1 MLAYTIQL
9 NQSFSQWA
17 SIGHLDMKCGYAI
30 LAAAMLLA
38 GCRSYDRYTPLVDQ
52 DGLIPADRFALYGH
66 EQAQAIAIGREFGSA
81 LQTKSAEGFATQTAS
96 ATAYAMSLPDVVAVQ
111 ADTIGHLLT
120 VTFRSGW
127 RTAVLPI
134 ADGKRGNETAGLPP
148 GVRQ

>member
-1 MLAYTIQL
+1 
-9 NQSFSQWA
+9 
-17 SIGHLDMKCGYAI
+17 MKRGFAI
-30 LAAAMLLA
+30 LIAAILFG

-66 EQAQAIAIGREFGSA
+66 EQAQVIAIGREFGSA
-81 LQTKSAEGFATQTAS
+81 LTTKSAEGFAEQTA
-96 ATAYAMSLPDVVAVQ
+96 AAVAYATSLPDVVAVQ

-134 ADGKRGNETAGLPP
+134 ADGKRGSETEGLPP
-148 GVRQ
+148 SARQ